1 MNTNI
6 QRGTTMKALFALSL
20 LLASTLALADDSS
33 SLRVTQ
39 VAEMERTVTATDGS
53 KQTTLVPATLVP
65 PGGEVVYTVKF
76 ENAGKQAATDVVVTN
91 PVPEHTRYVA
101 NSAGGPGTEVT
112 YSVDGGKT
120 FGAPESLKVAAEDG
134 TRAATAADYTHLRFR
149 LVNALPPGQ
158 VAYAR
163 FRAVVK

>member
-1 MNTNI
+1 MNDT
-6 QRGTTMKALFALSL
+6 RGTTMKALFALPL
-20 LLASTLALADDSS
+20 LFAAAVAAAQGSTLQ
-33 SLRVTQ
+33 VTQ
-39 VAEMERTVTATDGS
+39 VAEKETTVTAADGT
-53 KQTTLVPATLVP
+53 KTTKLVPATLVP

-76 ENAGKQAATDVVVTN
+76 ENTGKQPATDVVVTN

-112 YSVDGGKT
+112 YSADGGKT
-120 FGAPESLKVAAEDG
+120 FGPADKLTVRDANGE
-134 TRAATAADYTHLRFR
+134 RAADAADYTHLRFR
-149 LVNALPPGQ
+149 LLNPLPPGS